1 MSLVRQTSTYFVAN
15 AASAAFG
22 LANVVIFT
30 RLIAPAD
37 YGVYV
42 VGTAFS
48 GIVVAVLFTWLRQGL
63 LREEAKADGTDVR
76 GTVMLGLLATC
87 LPFVPLFVLISYLT
101 ANDWL
106 ATAAASVFAICVGF
120 FEMSQELQRARQQS
134 LDVLRSTLLRAALV
148 SLFGTVAILCGAG
161 GRLLLLSGALAYL
174 ASAGLSATKAWRG
187 TRINLRDPR
196 LVPLLR
202 WGVPLTASMALLGT
216 SAMVDRFLVAYVLGA
231 KAAGQ
236 YGAAVDLVRQALII
250 PAISAS
256 SAFVPIAVRLLA
268 SEGEAATRNHLEHCN
283 ELLLA
288 ITLPCCIGYALL
300 ASRIGHVVLG
310 PDFRSAADAIMPVV
324 AIAVILQVLVNQ
336 YLHIGFFLS
345 NKTHYYILNTATAL
359 VIGTVVSYLLIEMF
373 GLRGAAWSRVVSE
386 AIGLGSAVVL
396 VRRAFPMPWPIGRIA
411 RVLAATASM
420 ACVVTI
426 LDRHLAAQDP
436 PTLVSLVVAGAG
448 AYAAACWGFDVAGA
462 RARLARAL
470 VWLSARPGVGH
481 R

>member
-1 MSLVRQTSTYFVAN
+1 MSLVRQTSAYFVAN

-30 RLIAPAD
+30 RLVAPAE

-42 VGTAFS
+42 VGMAFS
-48 GIVVAVLFTWLRQGL
+48 GIVVAILFTWLRQGL

-76 GTVMLGLLATC
+76 GTVMLGLLITC
-87 LPFVPLFVLISYLT
+87 LPVAPLFALVSYLT

-106 ATAAASVFAICVGF
+106 TTAAASILAISVGF
-120 FEMSQELQRARQQS
+120 FETSQDLLRARQQS
-134 LDVLRSTLLRAALV
+134 LAVLRSTLLRAALV
-148 SLFGTVAILCGAG
+148 SLVGTIAVLCGAG
-161 GRLLLLSGALAYL
+161 GRLLLLSGAFAYA
-174 ASAGLSATKAWRG
+174 ASAVVSVTGAWRG
-187 TRINLRDPR
+187 TRVDLRDPR
-196 LVPLLR
+196 LKPLFT
-202 WGVPLTASMALLGT
+202 WGVPLTASIALLAIST
-216 SAMVDRFLVAYVLGA
+216 MADRFIVAYVLGA
-231 KAAGQ
+231 QAAGQ
-236 YGAAVDLVRQALII
+236 YGASVDLVRQALII

-310 PDFRSAADAIMPVV
+310 PEFRSAADAIMPVV
-324 AIAVILQVLVNQ
+324 AIAVILQVVVNQ

-345 NKTHYYILNTATAL
+345 DRTHFYIINTATAL
-359 VIGTVVSYLLIEMF
+359 VLGTAISFILIEAF

-386 AIGLGSAVVL
+386 GVGLCSALFL
-396 VRRAFPMPWPIGRIA
+396 VRRAFPMPWPIGRIV
-411 RVLAATASM
+411 RVLAAVAAM
-420 ACVVTI
+420 A
-426 LDRHLAAQDP
+426 
-436 PTLVSLVVAGAG
+436 LVVAALDRGLEAQDLPALLSLVCAGAM

-462 RARLARAL
+462 RGRLARAFVRL
-470 VWLSARPGVGH
+470 NARVQA
-481 R
+481 

>member
-37 YGVYV
+37 YGIYV
-42 VGTAFS
+42 VGMAFS
-48 GIVVAVLFTWLRQGL
+48 GIAVAMLFTWLRQGL

-76 GTVMLGLLATC
+76 GTVMLGLLTTC
-87 LPFVPLFVLISYLT
+87 LPFVPLFALASYLT

-106 ATAAASVFAICVGF
+106 ATAAASILAISVGF
-120 FEMSQELQRARQQS
+120 FEMSQELLRARQQS
-134 LDVLRSTLLRAALV
+134 LAVLRSTLVRATLV
-148 SLFGTVAILCGAG
+148 SLFGTVAILCGAD

-174 ASAGLSATKAWRG
+174 ASAALSVTRAWRG
-187 TRINLRDPR
+187 TRIDFRDPR
-196 LVPLLR
+196 LVPLLK
-202 WGVPLTASMALLGT
+202 WGLPLTASMALLSI
-216 SAMVDRFLVAYVLGA
+216 SAMTDRFLVAFVLGA

-236 YGAAVDLVRQALII
+236 YGASVDLVRQALII

-268 SEGEAATRNHLEHCN
+268 SEGKAATRDHLERCS

-288 ITLPCCIGYALL
+288 ITLPCCVGYALL

-324 AIAVILQVLVNQ
+324 ALAVILQILVNQ

-345 NKTHYYILNTATAL
+345 NKTHFYIVNTATTL
-359 VIGTVVSYLLIEMF
+359 VVGTAISYVLIEAF
-373 GLRGAAWSRVVSE
+373 GLSGAAWSRVVSE
-386 AIGLGSAVVL
+386 GVGLCSALVL
-396 VRRAFPMPWPIGRIA
+396 VRRAFPMPWPTGRIV

-420 ACVVTI
+420 A
-426 LDRHLAAQDP
+426 
-436 PTLVSLVVAGAG
+436 LVVAVVDRRLEAKDLPTLLSLVSAGAI
-448 AYAAACWGFDVAGA
+448 AYAAACWGFDVAGT
-462 RARLARAL
+462 RARLARAFIRL
-470 VWLSARPGVGH
+470 NARAQV
-481 R
+481 

>member
-1 MSLVRQTSTYFVAN
+1 MSLVRQTSAYFVAN

-30 RLIAPAD
+30 RLVAPAD

-48 GIVVAVLFTWLRQGL
+48 GIVIAILFTWLRQGL

-76 GTVMLGLLATC
+76 GTVLLGLLTTC
-87 LPFVPLFVLISYLT
+87 LPFVPLFVLISYAT
-101 ANDWL
+101 ANDWR
-106 ATAAASVFAICVGF
+106 ATGAASVLALSVGF
-120 FEMSQELQRARQQS
+120 FEMSQELLRARQRS

-148 SLFGTVAILCGAG
+148 SVFGTIAILCGAG

-174 ASAGLSATKAWRG
+174 ASAIPLLGKAWRG
-187 TRINLRDPR
+187 ARINFRDPR
-196 LVPLLR
+196 FVPLLL
-202 WGVPLTASMALLGT
+202 WGLPLTASMALLGT
-216 SAMVDRFLVAYVLGA
+216 SAMIDRFLVALVLGA

-236 YGAAVDLVRQALII
+236 YGAAVDLVRQALIV

-268 SEGEAATRNHLEHCN
+268 GEGEKATRQHLEHCN

-300 ASRIGHVVLG
+300 ASRIGHAVLG
-310 PDFRSAADAIMPVV
+310 PEFRSAADAIMPVV
-324 AIAVILQVLVNQ
+324 AVAVILQIIVNQ

-345 NKTHYYILNTATAL
+345 NRTHYYILNTATAL
-359 VIGTVVSYLLIEMF
+359 VVGTVVSYVLIEMF
-373 GLRGAAWSRVVSE
+373 GLRGAAWGRVVSE
-386 AIGLGSAVVL
+386 AIGLCSALVL

-411 RVLAATASM
+411 RVLAATATM
-420 ACVVTI
+420 ALSVAV
-426 LDRHLAAQDP
+426 LDRLLPARDL
-436 PTLVSLVVAGAG
+436 PTLLSLVSAGAV
-448 AYAAACWGFDVAGA
+448 AYGAACWSFDVAGT
-462 RARLARAL
+462 RARLARAFVRL
-470 VWLSARPGVGH
+470 GARAQA
-481 R
+481 